1 MIPATNGTSDP
12 ANSVTRAFTELR
24 QLIVRGHLPP
34 GSWVVEA
41 HVAERLGLSRTP
53 VRAALQRLQQEGYVV
68 TQHGSR
74 RSRILIAPLTRE
86 DARDLY
92 AIVGHIETFASTF
105 VAGLPARERTA
116 LADTLEAFNGELHQ
130 IASQTPADP
139 RRVFDIDKAFHA
151 TLVTAAC
158 GSRLSVLHQSITPQV
173 ERYWRLYASSI
184 INELHL
190 SVAEHN
196 EIIRGT
202 RKGDADIIAAGLRRN
217 WAGGFERI
225 SRLIDVFGERGN
237 W

>member
-1 MIPATNGTSDP
+1 MIAANGAAVDVTNT
-12 ANSVTRAFTELR
+12 ATRAFTELR

-34 GSWVVEA
+34 GSWIVEA

-68 TQHGSR
+68 SQPGAR
-74 RSRILIAPLTRE
+74 RSRVLIAPLTRE
-86 DARDLY
+86 DARELY
-92 AIVGHIETFASTF
+92 AIVGHIEEFAAPLIA
-105 VAGLPARERTA
+105 VLPPRQRAA
-116 LADTLEAFNGELHQ
+116 LGDQLAAFNGELHE
-130 IASQTPADP
+130 IAGRTPADP

-151 TLVTAAC
+151 TLVAAA
-158 GSRLSVLHQSITPQV
+158 GGTRLGVLHQTVTPQV

-190 SVAEHN
+190 SVAEHD

-202 RKGDADIIAAGLRRN
+202 RKGDAAIIAAGLRKN

-225 SRLIDVFGERGN
+225 SRLIEVFGERGS

>member
-1 MIPATNGTSDP
+1 MMPANGTAADSTSS
-12 ANSVTRAFTELR
+12 ATRAFTELR

-34 GSWVVEA
+34 GSWVIEA

-53 VRAALQRLQQEGYVV
+53 IRAALQRLQQEGYVV
-68 TQHGSR
+68 SQPGAR
-74 RSRILIAPLTRE
+74 RSRVLIAPLTRE
-86 DARDLY
+86 DARELY
-92 AIVGHIETFASTF
+92 AIVGHIEEFA
-105 VAGLPARERTA
+105 APLIAALPSRERAA
-116 LADTLEAFNGELHQ
+116 LADRLAAFNGELHE
-130 IASQTPADP
+130 IASRTPADP

-151 TLVTAAC
+151 AFVAAA
-158 GSRLSVLHQSITPQV
+158 GGARLGVLHQTVTPQV

-202 RKGDADIIAAGLRRN
+202 RRGDADIIASGLRRN

-225 SRLIDVFGERGN
+225 SRLIDVFGERGS